1 MESAKIINLIEKAKG
16 ILSNEQSK
24 LEYTDIEIQEII
36 DFLEVYAKIVV
47 NDLKKKS
54 SS

>member
-1 MESAKIINLIEKAKG
+1 VISIEKAKG

-36 DFLEVYAKIVV
+36 DFSEVYAKIVV
-47 NDLKKKS
+47 DNLKKKS